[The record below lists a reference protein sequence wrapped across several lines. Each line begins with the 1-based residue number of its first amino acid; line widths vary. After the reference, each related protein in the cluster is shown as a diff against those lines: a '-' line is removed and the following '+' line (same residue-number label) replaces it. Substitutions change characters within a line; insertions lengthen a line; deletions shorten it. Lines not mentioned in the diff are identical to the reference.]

1 MDEITILN
9 NQLSRMRS
17 MNKYYHDQFLFDV
30 RILFFFTIIFHY
42 LALTNN
48 MAYMLIPFI
57 SLFGS
62 VLLAFHAHYLIFS
75 RNYSEFIEIKMNK
88 ILGNDVL
95 IAHKLENKYLFPIKD
110 RKIVVAKLGSEFTW
124 FGFVTLF
131 ITFIGISSYVYSIV
145 RLLNTGINSNYYVF
159 IALINLITI
168 IIVIWWFLLGN
179 DVLIAHKLEN
189 KYLFPIND
197 RKIVVAKLG

>member
-48 MAYMLIPFI
+48 TAYMLIPFV

-62 VLLAFHAHYLIFS
+62 VLLSFHAHYLIFS
-75 RNYSEFIEIKMNK
+75 RNYSEFIEIKLNN

-95 IAHKLENKYLFPIKD
+95 IAHKLENSYLFPIKD
-110 RKIVVAKLGSEFTW
+110 RKIVVAKLGSDFSW
-124 FGFVTLF
+124 FGYVTLF

-145 RLLNTGINSNYYVF
+145 SLLNSEISLYYYLF
-159 IALINLITI
+159 IALITLITLI
-168 IIVIWWFLLGN
+168 IGIWWFLLGN
-179 DVLIAHKLEN
+179 GEKRLEKVFN
-189 KYLFPIND
+189 EY
-197 RKIVVAKLG
+197 R

>member
-48 MAYMLIPFI
+48 MVYMLIPFI

-95 IAHKLENKYLFPIKD
+95 IAHKLENKYLFPIND

-131 ITFIGISSYVYSIV
+131 ITFLGISSYVYSIN
-145 RLLNTGINSNYYVF
+145 RLLNTGINSNYYIF
-159 IALINLITI
+159 IALITLITLI
-168 IIVIWWFLLGN
+168 IGIWWFLLGN
-179 DVLIAHKLEN
+179 GENRLE
-189 KYLFPIND
+189 KVFDEY
-197 RKIVVAKLG
+197 R

>member
-48 MAYMLIPFI
+48 TAYMLIPFL

-75 RNYSEFIEIKMNK
+75 RNYSEFIEIKLNN

-95 IAHKLENKYLFPIKD
+95 IAHKLENSYLFPIKD
-110 RKIVVAKLGSEFTW
+110 RKIVVAKLGSDFSW
-124 FGFVTLF
+124 FGYVTLF

-145 RLLNTGINSNYYVF
+145 CLLNTEISLYYYLF
-159 IALINLITI
+159 IALITLITLI
-168 IIVIWWFLLGN
+168 IGIWWFLLGN
-179 DVLIAHKLEN
+179 GEKRLEKVFN
-189 KYLFPIND
+189 EY
-197 RKIVVAKLG
+197 R

>member
-48 MAYMLIPFI
+48 TAYMLIPFV

-62 VLLAFHAHYLIFS
+62 VLLSFHAHYLIFS
-75 RNYSEFIEIKMNK
+75 RNYSEFIEIKLNN

-95 IAHKLENKYLFPIKD
+95 IAHKLENSYLFPIKD
-110 RKIVVAKLGSEFTW
+110 RKIVVAKLGSDFSW
-124 FGFVTLF
+124 FGYVTLF

-145 RLLNTGINSNYYVF
+145 SLLNTEISLYYYLF
-159 IALINLITI
+159 IALITLITLI
-168 IIVIWWFLLGN
+168 IGIWWFLLGN
-179 DVLIAHKLEN
+179 GENRLE
-189 KYLFPIND
+189 KVFDEY
-197 RKIVVAKLG
+197 R

>member
-9 NQLSRMRS
+9 NQLSRMRA

-48 MAYMLIPFI
+48 TAYMLIPFV

-62 VLLAFHAHYLIFS
+62 VLLSFHAHYLIFS
-75 RNYSEFIEIKMNK
+75 RNYSEFIEIKLNN

-95 IAHKLENKYLFPIKD
+95 IAHKLENSYLFPIKD
-110 RKIVVAKLGSEFTW
+110 RKIVVAKLGSDFSW
-124 FGFVTLF
+124 FGYVTLF

-145 RLLNTGINSNYYVF
+145 SLLNTEISLYYYLF
-159 IALINLITI
+159 IALITLITLI
-168 IIVIWWFLLGN
+168 IGIWWFLLGN
-179 DVLIAHKLEN
+179 GEKRLEKVFN
-189 KYLFPIND
+189 EY
-197 RKIVVAKLG
+197 R

>member
-88 ILGNDVL
+88 ILGNDAL

-145 RLLNTGINSNYYVF
+145 RLLNTDINSNYYIF
-159 IALINLITI
+159 IGLITLITLI
-168 IIVIWWFLLGN
+168 IGIWWFLLGN
-179 DVLIAHKLEN
+179 GENRLE
-189 KYLFPIND
+189 KVFDEY
-197 RKIVVAKLG
+197 R

>member
-48 MAYMLIPFI
+48 TAYMLIPFV

-62 VLLAFHAHYLIFS
+62 VLLSFHAHYLIFS
-75 RNYSEFIEIKMNK
+75 RNYSEFIEIKLNN

-95 IAHKLENKYLFPIKD
+95 IAHKLENSYLFPIKD
-110 RKIVVAKLGSEFTW
+110 RKIVVAKLGSDFSW
-124 FGFVTLF
+124 FGYVTLF

-145 RLLNTGINSNYYVF
+145 SLLNTEISLYYYLF
-159 IALINLITI
+159 IAFITLITLI
-168 IIVIWWFLLGN
+168 IGIWWFLLGN
-179 DVLIAHKLEN
+179 GEKRLEKVFN
-189 KYLFPIND
+189 EY
-197 RKIVVAKLG
+197 R

>member
-95 IAHKLENKYLFPIKD
+95 IAHKLENKYLFPIND

-145 RLLNTGINSNYYVF
+145 RLLNTGINSNYYIF
-159 IALINLITI
+159 IALITLITLI
-168 IIVIWWFLLGN
+168 IGIWWFLLGN
-179 DVLIAHKLEN
+179 GEKRLE
-189 KYLFPIND
+189 KVFDEY
-197 RKIVVAKLG
+197 R